1 MQLTQPVP
9 GMIFGVLKKM
19 KIDIIYSYYNGID
32 LLEKYID
39 HWNNNFN
46 NTKHKINF
54 IIVDDHSIESYKVI
68 NVMKK
73 KDIKCNL
80 QVYYVEDDIL
90 WNEMGARNL
99 GGTQAISDVVLF
111 LDWDHVITEELIH
124 EIFTWEFNEQSL
136 YLFHRKQYKS
146 HLPLWDNLLFNK
158 WLQETKIIE
167 TPGPRGVPV
176 RSAFCLT
183 RKLWEN
189 VGGFDED
196 FAGNYGKYDRMFRTN
211 LFNYGVKEIMINN
224 TPLIVLKHGI
234 THNVNRDPLSTKIN
248 VKLYKSKKHGFCK
261 PDPLVR
267 FNYIKQYENRI

>member
-1 MQLTQPVP
+1 
-9 GMIFGVLKKM
+9 MIFGVLKKM
-19 KIDIIYSYYNGID
+19 KIDIIYSYYNGIN

-68 NVMKK
+68 NVIEK

-99 GGTQAISDVVLF
+99 GGTQATSDVVLF

-196 FAGNYGKYDRMFRTN
+196 FAGRYGKYDRMFRTN

-224 TPLIVLKHGI
+224 TPLIVLKHGM
-234 THNVNRDPLSTKIN
+234 THNVNRDPLFTKIN
-248 VKLYKSKKHGFCK
+248 VKLYKSKKHGFYK